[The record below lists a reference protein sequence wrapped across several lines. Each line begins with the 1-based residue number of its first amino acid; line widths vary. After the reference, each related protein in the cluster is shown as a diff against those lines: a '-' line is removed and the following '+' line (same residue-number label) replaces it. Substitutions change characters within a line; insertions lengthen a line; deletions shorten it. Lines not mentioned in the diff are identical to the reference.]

1 MKNLV
6 LFTALVGLSAC
17 DLPIPNLGGSK
28 GETKAIVT
36 RDNVTL
42 TGPRGFCVDRQ
53 SSTLGPESAF
63 VVFGNCAAI
72 AGSFT
77 APQPD
82 INAIVT
88 STGRLA
94 DPLLPK
100 IGNSSA
106 QLSTFFGGDVG
117 QILLSRSNDP
127 TSIDVI
133 ESGATAEGA
142 FFIFVKD
149 TSDGAPEGTEDTYW
163 RAYLDVKDSAVT
175 ISVLSLDANPLTR
188 AEGLSI
194 LKKFSD
200 AIQSAPSNSSDP
212 TIANPPQATKRPN
225 VQNNVRPVERPGT
238 QTPTDPQKTRTGLLG
253 RLFG

>member
-1 MKNLV
+1 MKKLV
-6 LFTALVGLSAC
+6 LTVALAGLSAC
-17 DLPIPNLGGSK
+17 DLPISGLSGSK
-28 GETKAIVT
+28 GETEAIAT

-53 SSTLGPESAF
+53 SSTFGPAAAF

-72 AGSFT
+72 TGSFT

-88 STGRLA
+88 STVRLA

-106 QLSTFFGGDVG
+106 QLSTFFAGDVG
-117 QILLSRSNDP
+117 QILLSRSNNP
-127 TSIDVI
+127 TSINVI
-133 ESGATAEGA
+133 ESGATSDGA

-149 TSDGAPEGTEDTYW
+149 TSEGAPEGTEDTYW
-163 RAYLDVKDSAVT
+163 RAYLDVKNSAVT

-188 AEGLSI
+188 ADGLTI
-194 LKKFSD
+194 LKKFSN
-200 AIQSAPSNSSDP
+200 AIQSAPSNSNDP
-212 TIANPPQATKRPN
+212 PIANPPQGSEQPSGLTK
-225 VQNNVRPVERPGT
+225 VRPIERPGV
-238 QTPTDPQKTRTGLLG
+238 QTPTDPQKTRKGLLG